1 MMKIHENAVFEHFSS
16 LQKLSTTAVIFFTL
30 NIKCSEVIIMVVEGS
45 ASVSRVVWV
54 SPIMIMS
61 LSQVWCVVG
70 PSAQYGD
77 VTPPRRRPACSRCGA
92 TTRS

>member
-1 MMKIHENAVFEHFSS
+1 MTLYQGIGIIMMKIHENAVFEHFSS

-61 LSQVWCVVG
+61 QAKCGVWWG
-70 PSAQYGD
+70 PVPSM
-77 VTPPRRRPACSRCGA
+77 VM
-92 TTRS
+92 